1 MSRPTDDVAELLAT
15 IEQLDAD
22 NERLRMRVLEVMEW
36 MEEAVTEQVA
46 TERELAACRERSAEL
61 AAELAA
67 IERTVTWRMV
77 APARRVYGRVVR
89 RSRPDRP

>member
-61 AAELAA
+61 AADCLGVPSNDDGGSDA
-67 IERTVTWRMV
+67 ER
-77 APARRVYGRVVR
+77 PP
-89 RSRPDRP
+89 RSTSR